1 MIRMIVD
8 CPSIDLLYF
17 AIASNGIIAKHSSSN
32 GNEWE
37 TVGAEDD
44 QTEKEQEVN
53 KADEKG

>member
-37 TVGAEDD
+37 TVG
-44 QTEKEQEVN
+44 QKMIKQRRN
-53 KADEKG
+53 KK